1 MAASDGGSDELIAKL
16 REQLAA
22 KEEELQQSQAHF
34 DEFTA
39 SSQELE
45 EELEA
50 ELKRHEERNMEL
62 EALKEQHEAEIATL
76 KDRAKRAEMKRF
88 DVSA

>member
-1 MAASDGGSDELIAKL
+1 MAEANDAIIAQL

-22 KEEELQQSQAHF
+22 KDVELEQAQAHF

-50 ELKRHEERNMEL
+50 ELKRHEERNAEL
-62 EALKEQHEAEIATL
+62 EAWKEQHEAEEGN
-76 KDRAKRAEMKRF
+76 AEH
-88 DVSA
+88 